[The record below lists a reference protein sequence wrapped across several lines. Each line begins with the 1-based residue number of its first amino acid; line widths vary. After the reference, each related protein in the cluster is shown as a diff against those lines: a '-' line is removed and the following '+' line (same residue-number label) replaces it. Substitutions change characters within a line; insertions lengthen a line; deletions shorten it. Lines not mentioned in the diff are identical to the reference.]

1 MLKESIKMAIENI
14 ISNKMRSFLTMLGII
29 IGVGSVIALITIVS
43 GATSTVT
50 DQVASMGA
58 NTVTVQVQGT
68 PLKQGLTQG
77 DVNKIAEL
85 PNIDGVAPTI
95 SGQTTVAF
103 DGNAMD
109 EITLQGKND
118 VYFENTEDVI
128 SSGRIIN
135 TIDTENQS
143 RVALI
148 GNDIANELYV
158 GKTPIGQEI
167 KIGGITYHVIG
178 ILQESDS
185 FASADTNSSVIIP
198 YTTAMG
204 VVGAKYINSLTVY
217 IADEALAD
225 TTTRQIEGVLTKSF
239 NGEEESYSIVNMQS
253 ILETIEEMTSIL
265 SMMLAGIAS
274 ISLVVGGIGI
284 MNMMLVSV
292 TERTSEI
299 GLRKALGAEPK
310 QIQLQFLIESVV
322 LCLIGG
328 IIGFILGVSLAWV
341 VANLIGTSFA
351 LTASTVLL
359 AIGFSA
365 AIGVVFGFMPAR
377 KASRLNP
384 IDALRSI

>member
-1 MLKESIKMAIENI
+1 MWFKATGCQIYARYIPCIIK
-14 ISNKMRSFLTMLGII
+14 S
-29 IGVGSVIALITIVS
+29 
-43 GATSTVT
+43 
-50 DQVASMGA
+50 
-58 NTVTVQVQGT
+58 
-68 PLKQGLTQG
+68 
-77 DVNKIAEL
+77 
-85 PNIDGVAPTI
+85 
-95 SGQTTVAF
+95 
-103 DGNAMD
+103 
-109 EITLQGKND
+109 
-118 VYFENTEDVI
+118 
-128 SSGRIIN
+128 
-135 TIDTENQS
+135 IDTENKS

-148 GNDIANELYV
+148 GSDIANELYV
-158 GKTPIGQEI
+158 GKNPIGQEI

-185 FASADTNSSVIIP
+185 FASADANSSVIIP

-204 VVGAKYINSLTVY
+204 VVGAKYINNMTVY

-225 TTTRQIEGVLTKSF
+225 TTTRQIEGVFTKAF
-239 NGEEESYSIVNMQS
+239 NGDEDGYSIVNMQS

-265 SMMLAGIAS
+265 SMMLGGIAS

-351 LTASTVLL
+351 LTASTVVL

-365 AIGVVFGFMPAR
+365 ALGVVFGFMPAR

>member
-14 ISNKMRSFLTMLGII
+14 VSNKMRSFLTMLGII

-43 GATSTVT
+43 GATSTIT

-58 NTVTVQVQGT
+58 NTVTVQIKGT
-68 PLKQGLTQG
+68 PLKPGLTQG
-77 DVNKIAEL
+77 DVNKITEL
-85 PNIDGVAPTI
+85 PNITGVAPTI
-95 SGQTTVAF
+95 SGITTVAF
-103 DGNAMD
+103 DGNSMD
-109 EITLQGKND
+109 KITLQGKND

-135 TIDTENQS
+135 RIDIENNS

-148 GNDIANELYV
+148 GNDIVKELYV
-158 GKTPIGQEI
+158 GKNPIGQEI
-167 KIGGITYHVIG
+167 KIGGITYHIIG

-185 FASADTNSSVIIP
+185 FASAGTNNSVIIP

-204 VVGAKYINSLTVY
+204 VVGAKYINSMTVY
-217 IADEALAD
+217 ITDESLAD
-225 TTTRQIEGVLTKSF
+225 TTTRQIEGLLTKSF
-239 NGEEESYSIVNMQS
+239 NGNEDGYSIVNMQN
-253 ILETIEEMTSIL
+253 ILETIESMTNIL
-265 SMMLAGIAS
+265 SMMLGGIAS

-328 IIGFILGVSLAWV
+328 IIGFIVGVSLAWI
-341 VANLIGTSFA
+341 AAQLIGISFV
-351 LTASTVLL
+351 LTTSTVVL

-365 AIGVVFGFMPAR
+365 FIGVVFGFMPAR

>member
-328 IIGFILGVSLAWV
+328 IIGFILGVSVAWV

>member
-1 MLKESIKMAIENI
+1 
-14 ISNKMRSFLTMLGII
+14 
-29 IGVGSVIALITIVS
+29 
-43 GATSTVT
+43 VT
-50 DQVASMGA
+50 
-58 NTVTVQVQGT
+58 
-68 PLKQGLTQG
+68 
-77 DVNKIAEL
+77 
-85 PNIDGVAPTI
+85 
-95 SGQTTVAF
+95 F
-103 DGNAMD
+103 DGNTMD
-109 EITLQGKND
+109 EISLQGKND

-135 TIDTENQS
+135 TLDTENES

-148 GNDIANELYV
+148 GNDIATELYV
-158 GKTPIGQEI
+158 GKDPIGEEI

-185 FASADTNSSVIIP
+185 FASADTNNSVIIP

-217 IADEALAD
+217 IADETLAD
-225 TTTRQIEGVLTKSF
+225 NTTRQVEGVLTKAF
-239 NGEEESYSIVNMQS
+239 NGEEDSYSIVNMQS
-253 ILETIEEMTSIL
+253 ILETIEEMTNIL
-265 SMMLAGIAS
+265 SLMLAGIAS

-299 GLRKALGAEPK
+299 GLRKALGAEPR

-328 IIGFILGVSLAWV
+328 VIGFILGVVLAWV
-341 VANLIGTSFA
+341 AAYLIGTNFFLS
-351 LTASTVLL
+351 ASTVIL

-365 AIGVVFGFMPAR
+365 IIGVVFGFMPAR

>member
-1 MLKESIKMAIENI
+1 MLKESIKMALENI

-68 PLKQGLTQG
+68 PLKQGLTQS
-77 DVNKIAEL
+77 DIDDISEL
-85 PNIDGVAPTI
+85 SNIEGVAPTI
-95 SGQTTVAF
+95 SGQTTVTF
-103 DGNAMD
+103 DGNTMD
-109 EITLQGKND
+109 EISLQGKND

-135 TIDTENQS
+135 TIDTENES

-148 GNDIANELYV
+148 GNDIATELYV
-158 GKTPIGQEI
+158 GKDPIGEEI

-185 FASADTNSSVIIP
+185 FASADTNNSVIIP

-217 IADEALAD
+217 IADETLAD
-225 TTTRQIEGVLTKSF
+225 NTTRQVEGLLTKAF
-239 NGEEESYSIVNMQS
+239 NGDEDGYSIVNMQS
-253 ILETIEEMTSIL
+253 ILDTIEEMTSIL
-265 SMMLAGIAS
+265 TLMLAGIAS

-310 QIQLQFLIESVV
+310 RIQLQFLIESVV

-328 IIGFILGVSLAWV
+328 AIGFIVGVVLALV
-341 VANLIGTSFA
+341 VAYLIGINFA
-351 LTASTVLL
+351 LSAFTVVL

-365 AIGVVFGFMPAR
+365 IIGVVFGFMPAR

>member
-1 MLKESIKMAIENI
+1 MALENV

-29 IGVGSVIALITIVS
+29 IGVGSVIAMITIVS

-58 NTVTVQVQGT
+58 NTVTVQVKGT

-77 DVNKIAEL
+77 DLNEITKL
-85 PNIDGVAPTI
+85 SNIEGIAPTI
-95 SGQTTVAF
+95 TGSTTVAF
-103 DGNAMD
+103 EGESMD

-118 VYFENTEDVI
+118 VYFKNTDDVI
-128 SSGRIIN
+128 SAGRIISA
-135 TIDTENQS
+135 IDTENKS

-148 GNDIANELYV
+148 GQAIADELYI
-158 GKTPIGQEI
+158 GKNPIGQEI
-167 KIGGITYHVIG
+167 KIGGITYQIIG
-178 ILQESDS
+178 ILKESDS
-185 FASADTNSSVIIP
+185 FASADTNHSVIIP

-204 VVGAKYINSLTVY
+204 MVGAKYINSLTVY
-217 IADEALAD
+217 VADQNLSN
-225 TTTRQIEGVLTKSF
+225 TTTKQIEGILNKAF
-239 NGEEESYSIVNMQS
+239 NDADDSYSIVNMQN
-253 ILETIEEMTSIL
+253 ILDTIKSMTGIL

-299 GLRKALGAEPK
+299 GLRKALGAKPR

-322 LCLIGG
+322 LCLFGG
-328 IIGFILGVSLAWV
+328 IIGFLLGVGLAFV
-341 VANLIGTSFA
+341 VAQIMGTGFA

-365 AIGVVFGFMPAR
+365 MIGIVFGFMPAR

>member
-1 MLKESIKMAIENI
+1 MLKESIKMALENI

-68 PLKQGLTQG
+68 PLKQGLTQS
-77 DVNKIAEL
+77 DVDEISEL
-85 PNIDGVAPTI
+85 SNVEGVAPTI
-95 SGQTTVAF
+95 SGQTTVTF
-103 DGNAMD
+103 EGNTMD
-109 EITLQGKND
+109 EISLQGKND

-135 TIDTENQS
+135 ILDTENES

-148 GNDIANELYV
+148 GNDIATELYV
-158 GKTPIGQEI
+158 GKNPIGEEI

-178 ILQESDS
+178 ILQESDN
-185 FASADTNSSVIIP
+185 FASADTNNSVIIP

-217 IADEALAD
+217 IADETVAE
-225 TTTRQIEGVLTKSF
+225 TTTRQVEGVLTKAF
-239 NGEEESYSIVNMQS
+239 NDDEDGYSIVNMQS
-253 ILETIEEMTSIL
+253 ILDTIEEMTNIL
-265 SMMLAGIAS
+265 SLMLAGIAS

-328 IIGFILGVSLAWV
+328 VIGFILGVVLAWV
-341 VANLIGTSFA
+341 VAYLIGTNFFLS
-351 LTASTVLL
+351 ASTVIL

-365 AIGVVFGFMPAR
+365 IIGVVFGFTPAR

>member
-1 MLKESIKMAIENI
+1 
-14 ISNKMRSFLTMLGII
+14 
-29 IGVGSVIALITIVS
+29 
-43 GATSTVT
+43 
-50 DQVASMGA
+50 MGA
-58 NTVTVQVQGT
+58 NTVTIQVKGT

-77 DVNKIAEL
+77 EVNKISEL
-85 PNIDGVAPTI
+85 SNIEGIAPTI
-95 SGQTTVAF
+95 SGKTTVAF
-103 DGNAMD
+103 DGKTMD

-128 SSGRIIN
+128 SLGRIIN
-135 TIDTENQS
+135 TIDTENKS

-148 GNDIANELYV
+148 GNDIAKELYV
-158 GKTPIGQEI
+158 GKNPIGQEI
-167 KIGGITYHVIG
+167 KIGGITYNVIG

-185 FASADTNSSVIIP
+185 FSSADTNNSVIIP

-217 IADEALAD
+217 IADESLAD
-225 TTTRQIEGVLTKSF
+225 TTTRQIEGVLTKAF
-239 NGEEESYSIVNMQS
+239 NGDEDGYSIVNMQS
-253 ILETIEEMTSIL
+253 ILETIESMTSIL
-265 SMMLAGIAS
+265 SMMLGGIAS

-328 IIGFILGVSLAWV
+328 VIGFILGVGLAWV

-351 LTASTVLL
+351 LTASTVVL

-365 AIGVVFGFMPAR
+365 IIGVVFGFMPAR

>member
-1 MLKESIKMAIENI
+1 MLKESIKMALENI
-14 ISNKMRSFLTMLGII
+14 VSNKMRSFLTMLGII

-58 NTVTVQVQGT
+58 NTVTVQVKGT

-77 DVNKIAEL
+77 DVDKISEL
-85 PNIDGVAPTI
+85 SNISGIAPTI
-95 SGQTTVAF
+95 SGTTTVAF
-103 DGNAMD
+103 DGNTMD
-109 EITLQGKND
+109 DITLQGKND
-118 VYFENTEDVI
+118 VYFKNTEDVI
-128 SSGRIIN
+128 STGRIIN
-135 TIDTENQS
+135 TIDTENKS

-148 GNDIANELYV
+148 GNDIASELYV
-158 GKTPIGQEI
+158 GKNPIGQQI
-167 KIGGITYHVIG
+167 KIGGITYTVIG
-178 ILQESDS
+178 ILQESSS
-185 FASADTNSSVIIP
+185 FASADTNKSVIIP

-204 VVGAKYINSLTVY
+204 AVGAKYINSMTIY
-217 IADEALAD
+217 IADETMAD
-225 TTTRQIEGVLTKSF
+225 TTTREIEAVLTKAF
-239 NGEEESYSIVNMQS
+239 NGDDDGYSIVNMQS
-253 ILETIEEMTSIL
+253 ILDTIKSMTSIL
-265 SMMLAGIAS
+265 SMMLGGIAS

-292 TERTSEI
+292 SERTSEI

-328 IIGFILGVSLAWV
+328 IIGFIVGVSLAWI
-341 VANLIGTSFA
+341 VANIIGIGFA
-351 LTASTVLL
+351 LTASTVILG
-359 AIGFSA
+359 IGFSA
-365 AIGVVFGFMPAR
+365 IIGIIFGFMPAR

>member
-158 GKTPIGQEI
+158 GKNPIGQEI

>member
-158 GKTPIGQEI
+158 GKNPIGQEI

-328 IIGFILGVSLAWV
+328 IIGFILGVSVAWV

>member
-1 MLKESIKMAIENI
+1 MLKESIKMALENI
-14 ISNKMRSFLTMLGII
+14 VSNKMRSFLTMLGII

-77 DVNKIAEL
+77 DVNKISEL
-85 PNIDGVAPTI
+85 SNIEGIAPTI

-103 DGNAMD
+103 DGNTMD

-128 SSGRIIN
+128 SSGRIIKS
-135 TIDTENQS
+135 IDTENKS

-148 GNDIANELYV
+148 GSDIANELYV
-158 GKTPIGQEI
+158 GKNPIGQEI
-167 KIGGITYHVIG
+167 KIGGITYNVIG
-178 ILQESDS
+178 ILQKSDS
-185 FASADTNSSVIIP
+185 FASTDANSSVIIP

-204 VVGAKYINSLTVY
+204 VVGAKYINSMTVY

-225 TTTRQIEGVLTKSF
+225 TTTRQIEGVLTKAF
-239 NGEEESYSIVNMQS
+239 NGDEDGYSIVNMQS

>member
-1 MLKESIKMAIENI
+1 MLKESIKMALENI
-14 ISNKMRSFLTMLGII
+14 VSNKMRSFLTMLGII

-58 NTVTVQVQGT
+58 NTVTIQIQGT

-85 PNIDGVAPTI
+85 PNITGISPTI
-95 SGQTTVAF
+95 SGKTTVAF
-103 DGNAMD
+103 DGDSMD
-109 EITLQGKND
+109 DIMLQGKND

-135 TIDTENQS
+135 SIDTENNS

-148 GNDIANELYV
+148 GNDIAKKLYV
-158 GKTPIGQEI
+158 GKNPIGQEI
-167 KIGGITYHVIG
+167 KIEGITYNIIG

-185 FASADTNSSVIIP
+185 FASADTNNSVIIP

-204 VVGAKYINSLTVY
+204 VVGAKYINSMTAY
-217 IADEALAD
+217 ITDESMAD

-239 NGEEESYSIVNMQS
+239 NGDEDSYSIVNMQN
-253 ILETIEEMTSIL
+253 ILETIESMTSIL
-265 SMMLAGIAS
+265 SMMLGGIAS

-328 IIGFILGVSLAWV
+328 IIGFIVGVSLAWI
-341 VANLIGTSFA
+341 VAQLIGISFA
-351 LTASTVLL
+351 LTASTVIL

-365 AIGVVFGFMPAR
+365 MIGVVFGFMPAR

-384 IDALRSI
+384 IDALRSV